1 MKYNE
6 YNDDSW
12 NDDSSDDW
20 GSSESDESWEDA
32 SNNKDI
38 EFLDRFIESEIYKQI
53 CLDADMR
60 KDPDSIVF
68 LDSII
73 IHLDSIMFH
82 INRDS
87 TKDRVD
93 YELLKFRELV
103 KDFLE

>member
-6 YNDDSW
+6 YDDDSCNDD
-12 NDDSSDDW
+12 
-20 GSSESDESWEDA
+20 

-53 CLDADMR
+53 CIDADMR
-60 KDPDSIVF
+60 NDPDSIVF
-68 LDSII
+68 LDSVI

-82 INRDS
+82 INNDS

-93 YELLKFRELV
+93 YELLKFRELI
-103 KDFLE
+103 KYFLE